1 MWIRTKIRLSTKIKP
16 VSESVSVLNLVAEHL
31 RTEEVLV
38 VDVAEEA
45 EAEVAGITL
54 PEGNSCDS
62 LLISGDTAIWKV
74 DECLYSSGKFWK
86 FWVNFGTYAKTLE
99 NLRKFKKILEES

>member
-1 MWIRTKIRLSTKIKP
+1 MSTWIKTVSVSNLVAEHLRTEEVSFSFRMWIRTKIRISTKIKP

-45 EAEVAGITL
+45 EAEVAGVTL
-54 PEGNSCDS
+54 SEGNGGDR
-62 LLISGDTAIWKV
+62 LFIRGDTAIWK
-74 DECLYSSGKFWK
+74 
-86 FWVNFGTYAKTLE
+86 
-99 NLRKFKKILEES
+99 